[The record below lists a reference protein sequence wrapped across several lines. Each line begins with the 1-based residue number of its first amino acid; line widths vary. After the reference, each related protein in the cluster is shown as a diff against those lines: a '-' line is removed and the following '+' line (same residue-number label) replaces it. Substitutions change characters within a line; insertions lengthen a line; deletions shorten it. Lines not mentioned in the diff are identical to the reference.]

1 MQLFQSP
8 LKKQCCAHK
17 IAPTEL
23 WHLGK
28 TAPKIFACVSNQCQ
42 QATLQSCSICVYTHT
57 YSFLSPVKPIL
68 QQHFLY
74 KAFSKSQMLIFHCLS
89 NIFCTQNIF
98 LKLWKQHILPSF
110 QQHFLLSSLCCLFF
124 SLTFDYAY
132 YLKQS
137 FFPSISPSSIFF
149 SCRFHGPWE
158 STLVQTLFSQTLPW
172 VLLHWSWSYFSLS
185 FGHPEQLCL
194 SRIHR
199 ETHLQKYNESI
210 LNTNFIPTCIM
221 KQLMFLYMAIFYLI
235 LLASFS
241 RTSVKPLAQ
250 QVTLTHSP
258 LQ

>member
-17 IAPTEL
+17 IALTQL

-57 YSFLSPVKPIL
+57 YSFLSPVKPRL

-98 LKLWKQHILPSF
+98 LKSWKQHILPSF

-149 SCRFHGPWE
+149 F
-158 STLVQTLFSQTLPW
+158 LP
-172 VLLHWSWSYFSLS
+172 LSRSLRIYAGTNIILSNSSLS
-185 FGHPEQLCL
+185 PAPLVMKLFLTVLWTPWAAMSLPYPQG
-194 SRIHR
+194 
-199 ETHLQKYNESI
+199 
-210 LNTNFIPTCIM
+210 NT
-221 KQLMFLYMAIFYLI
+221 
-235 LLASFS
+235 LA
-241 RTSVKPLAQ
+241 KI
-250 QVTLTHSP
+250 
-258 LQ
+258 